1 MKHTDCIR
9 AQYIIY
15 RVDSV
20 CEVIMYINNDLGQ
33 IGYNV
38 FLKENY
44 VNGALLCGSFPLCA
58 ARSVTCQNNQHM
70 LSEIVLYN
78 DSRPFSTTPATDG
91 KLSAFIFADNR

>member
-38 FLKENY
+38 FLMENY
-44 VNGALLCGSFPLCA
+44 VNGALRQFPALCSAQC
-58 ARSVTCQNNQHM
+58 HM
-70 LSEIVLYN
+70 
-78 DSRPFSTTPATDG
+78 PKQSTHAVR
-91 KLSAFIFADNR
+91 NRAV